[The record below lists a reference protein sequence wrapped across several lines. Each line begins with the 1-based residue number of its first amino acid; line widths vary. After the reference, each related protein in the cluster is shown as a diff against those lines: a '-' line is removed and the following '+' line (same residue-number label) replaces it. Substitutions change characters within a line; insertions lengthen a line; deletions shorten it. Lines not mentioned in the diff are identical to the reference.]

1 MLRCRGQSLALR
13 RLGEALGPTTR
24 WDLEQ
29 RGALLAA
36 AGRRRTRSSGGAAL
50 SGGIPDGVHGSKVPA
65 AYAAT
70 GAFAHA
76 DDNKVAGSASS
87 ELRAWQAAM
96 IELARRH
103 SAKQAIGH
111 DSKDPNKVSKHTAEQ
126 IPEALEAWRKVI
138 NLDNSS
144 STGGSNSLWFRGAAK
159 CYASLLGGVW
169 PKMANHFLVDLIRA
183 CDGGARG
190 AAAGVGPWAS
200 PGWDVTRIQAAAGS
214 TSASAAT
221 TTAAAAAAALP
232 RSSSMSAPSSIS
244 QARVSAAGP
253 GVESPLPDCRLDWRR
268 ALEVMKEAHLA
279 GVEVRPD
286 LMALVLSKVPVGN
299 SRKISRLVSNKGSR
313 AFGLQASTPDML
325 AVAAVAHWREGVV
338 TGAARHLDEMFARIK
353 KMNKEMVAS
362 PSPLVQNWLA
372 ADRQRIRDAAAAA
385 AAVEAPPSHPPERQW
400 PWRLVAVDIY
410 GRANLWAAAAE
421 AFDAFIGE
429 MGFPPSRNGRRRRRR
444 RRSVEGTA
452 EIPEKEEEEEEEAQ
466 VSARIAKPTRLPLP
480 EEFGGG
486 SGGGGG
492 KKKTGEL
499 SSPLPL
505 QAWSSF
511 HPSAIAHAITAYL
524 KLGRVE
530 EAADVLSFLKASVRA
545 GGATPAAGGLNP
557 GYVGGSEEGGEC
569 GGRAGS
575 NPSLSGALTI
585 DPGWMEGTVRG
596 FTRAGKWDMALEVLS
611 TDIFAWFSTE
621 TGGDRRSGG
630 GGGAGLAAA
639 SESLEAFLEAKLEA
653 KKPASGQV
661 AGSKACLELLKVAA
675 GAQRGVLGNGDAAIA
690 TAAAAAPTAAEEE
703 NDRPAASAVAVPAAA
718 SRGREQ
724 GWQREETTPSATAA
738 TAAALSPVARE
749 THGSDRVQGKRCD
762 TPEPGG
768 GDARVGKAEGGGSGS
783 SEPVVDRHR
792 QDALVYTEAIR
803 WLLPGGRLAPDR
815 TDGDGKTPEAGGD
828 IPAHLLPAIELFSD
842 GCRSMLQSG
851 CRSTSQE
858 AVLQTICKVWGGGGA
873 AVAAEDAGDT
883 TKERRRSAALALY
896 EAGVE
901 SKALPADAHWVSKS
915 AGVLNLDCVD
925 YQMHHGMPLAALNLV
940 LSDMR
945 RKYAYEETVKR
956 HVHPPHGDLVMI
968 ASVKGSWR
976 ALDNLKGMLWLLGS
990 CRFDGPLDGD
1000 LELLGQPGERRH
1012 PPADNAATRERDDG
1026 NQAGRRR
1033 QLELLREA
1041 QESMRSPGRGLVV
1054 CLSRRTLQGW
1064 LLREGR
1070 ASSRANVGGGGGGGV
1085 RLWKPSWVE
1094 DGIDVVP
1101 PVLPG
1106 LLTAR
1111 DDGTDVIASGAGSGE
1126 ISGSAPVDAQEVMR
1140 DSLYQG
1146 VA

>member
-1 MLRCRGQSLALR
+1 
-13 RLGEALGPTTR
+13 
-24 WDLEQ
+24 
-29 RGALLAA
+29 
-36 AGRRRTRSSGGAAL
+36 
-50 SGGIPDGVHGSKVPA
+50 
-65 AYAAT
+65 
-70 GAFAHA
+70 
-76 DDNKVAGSASS
+76 
-87 ELRAWQAAM
+87 
-96 IELARRH
+96 
-103 SAKQAIGH
+103 
-111 DSKDPNKVSKHTAEQ
+111 
-126 IPEALEAWRKVI
+126 
-138 NLDNSS
+138 
-144 STGGSNSLWFRGAAK
+144 
-159 CYASLLGGVW
+159 
-169 PKMANHFLVDLIRA
+169 
-183 CDGGARG
+183 
-190 AAAGVGPWAS
+190 
-200 PGWDVTRIQAAAGS
+200 
-214 TSASAAT
+214 
-221 TTAAAAAAALP
+221 
-232 RSSSMSAPSSIS
+232 
-244 QARVSAAGP
+244 
-253 GVESPLPDCRLDWRR
+253 CRLDWRR

-338 TGAARHLDEMFARIK
+338 TGAARHLDEMLTRIK
-353 KMNKEMVAS
+353 KLNKEMVAS
-362 PSPLVQNWLA
+362 PSPLVQEWLA
-372 ADRQRIRDAAAAA
+372 ADRRRIRDAAA

-410 GRANLWAAAAE
+410 GRAKRWAAAAE

-429 MGFPPSRNGRRRRRR
+429 MGFPPSRDGRRRRRRR

-452 EIPEKEEEEEEEAQ
+452 EMQEEREEEQEEQEQEEAH
-466 VSARIAKPTRLPLP
+466 VSARIATPTRLPLP

-486 SGGGGG
+486 AGGGGGG
-492 KKKTGEL
+492 KKAVEF

-524 KLGRVE
+524 KLGRVG
-530 EAADVLSFLKASVRA
+530 EAAEVLSFLKASVSA
-545 GGATPAAGGLNP
+545 GGATHAAGGLSP
-557 GYVGGSEEGGEC
+557 GYVGGSEEGGGC

-575 NPSLSGALTI
+575 DPSLSDPPAV

-596 FTRAGKWDMALEVLS
+596 FARAGKWDMALEVLS
-611 TDIFAWFSTE
+611 TDIVAWFSAE

-675 GAQRGVLGNGDAAIA
+675 GAQRGVSGDGDATIA
-690 TAAAAAPTAAEEE
+690 TAAAAAATAAEEE

-718 SRGREQ
+718 LRGQEQ

-738 TAAALSPVARE
+738 TAAAAPSPVARE
-749 THGSDRVQGKRCD
+749 THGSDRVPGKRCD
-762 TPEPGG
+762 TPEPVG

-815 TDGDGKTPEAGGD
+815 TDGDGTTPEAAGGD
-828 IPAHLLPAIELFSD
+828 IPAHLLPAIELFSN
-842 GCRSMLQSG
+842 GCRSMLRSG
-851 CRSTSQE
+851 RRSASQE
-858 AVLQTICKVWGGGGA
+858 AVLQTICKVWGGTGGTA
-873 AVAAEDAGDT
+873 AAAEDAGDA

-901 SKALPADAHWVSKS
+901 SKTLPADAHWASQS
-915 AGVLNLDCVD
+915 AGVLNLDCMD

-945 RKYAYEETVKR
+945 RKYAHEETVER
-956 HVHPPHGDLVMI
+956 HVHPPHSDLVMI
-968 ASVKGSWR
+968 ASVKDSWR
-976 ALDNLKGMLWLLGS
+976 ALDNLKGILWLLGS

-1000 LELLGQPGERRH
+1000 VELLGQPGERRH

-1026 NQAGRRR
+1026 NQAGRHR

-1054 CLSRRTLQGW
+1054 SLSRRKLQGW

-1070 ASSRANVGGGGGGGV
+1070 AWGRANVGGGGGGG

-1111 DDGTDVIASGAGSGE
+1111 DDGTDVIAGGAGSGE
-1126 ISGSAPVDAQEVMR
+1126 ISGIAPVDTREVMR
-1140 DSLYQG
+1140 DSLHQG

>member
-1 MLRCRGQSLALR
+1 MLRCRGQYLALR

-24 WDLEQ
+24 WDLKR
-29 RGALLAA
+29 RGVLLAA

-50 SGGIPDGVHGSKVPA
+50 SGGIPDGVPGSKVPA

-76 DDNKVAGSASS
+76 DDNKAAGSASS

-96 IELARRH
+96 IELAQRH

-111 DSKDPNKVSKHTAEQ
+111 DSKDPNKVSKHTAEH
-126 IPEALEAWRKVI
+126 IP
-138 NLDNSS
+138 
-144 STGGSNSLWFRGAAK
+144 
-159 CYASLLGGVW
+159 GGVW
-169 PKMANHFLVDLIRA
+169 PKMANHFLAELIRA

-200 PGWDVTRIQAAAGS
+200 PGWDVARIQAATGS
-214 TSASAAT
+214 TSAS
-221 TTAAAAAAALP
+221 AAAAAAALP

-244 QARVSAAGP
+244 QARVSAAGA
-253 GVESPLPDCRLDWRR
+253 GAEFPLPDCRLDWRR
-268 ALEVMKEAHLA
+268 ALEVIKEAHLA

-353 KMNKEMVAS
+353 KLNKEMVAS
-362 PSPLVQNWLA
+362 PSSLVQEWLA

-385 AAVEAPPSHPPERQW
+385 AVETPPSHPPERQW

-410 GRANLWAAAAE
+410 GRANRWAAAAE
-421 AFDAFIGE
+421 AFDAFIGD
-429 MGFPPSRNGRRRRRR
+429 MGFPSSRNGRRRRRRRR

-452 EIPEKEEEEEEEAQ
+452 EMEEEGEEEEEEEVEEEEEEEAH

-486 SGGGGG
+486 AGGGGG
-492 KKKTGEL
+492 KKKAGEF

-505 QAWSSF
+505 QAWLSF

-530 EAADVLSFLKASVRA
+530 EAAEVLSFLKASVRA
-545 GGATPAAGGLNP
+545 GGATPAAGGLSP
-557 GYVGGSEEGGEC
+557 GYVGGSEEGGGY

-575 NPSLSGALTI
+575 DPSLSGPPTV

-611 TDIFAWFSTE
+611 TDIVAWFSAE
-621 TGGDRRSGG
+621 TGGDRRSGDG
-630 GGGAGLAAA
+630 GGGARLVAA

-675 GAQRGVLGNGDAAIA
+675 GAQRGVSGDGGAAIA
-690 TAAAAAPTAAEEE
+690 TAAAAAATAAEEE
-703 NDRPAASAVAVPAAA
+703 NDRPAASAVAVLAPG

-738 TAAALSPVARE
+738 TAAAPSPVARE
-749 THGSDRVQGKRCD
+749 THGSDRVPGKGCD

-768 GDARVGKAEGGGSGS
+768 GDARVGKAEGDGSGS

-815 TDGDGKTPEAGGD
+815 ADGGTTPEAAGGD

-842 GCRSMLQSG
+842 GCRSMLRSG
-851 CRSTSQE
+851 CRSASQE
-858 AVLQTICKVWGGGGA
+858 AVLQTMCKVWGGAGGT
-873 AVAAEDAGDT
+873 AVAAEDAGDA
-883 TKERRRSAALALY
+883 TKERRRSASLALY

-901 SKALPADAHWVSKS
+901 SKALPADAHWASQS

-945 RKYAYEETVKR
+945 RKYAYEETVER
-956 HVHPPHGDLVMI
+956 HVHPPQGDLVMI
-968 ASVKGSWR
+968 TSVKGSWP
-976 ALDNLKGMLWLLGS
+976 ALDNLKGILWLLGS

-1012 PPADNAATRERDDG
+1012 PPTDNAATRERGDG
-1026 NQAGRRR
+1026 NQGGRRR

-1054 CLSRRTLQGW
+1054 SLSRRTLQGW

-1070 ASSRANVGGGGGGGV
+1070 AWSRANVGGGGGGG

-1111 DDGTDVIASGAGSGE
+1111 DDGTDVVAGGVGSGE
-1126 ISGSAPVDAQEVMR
+1126 ISGSAQVDAREGMR